1 MHTHH
6 LDVTAASGALGEAG
20 VLRSTARFASE
31 SGTALQEGGTWGGDY
46 MGGGVTV
53 CLSAYAYTNVPLA
66 QEFIHI
72 RKMVLSLMNKTL
84 LLLTLG

>member
-1 MHTHH
+1 
-6 LDVTAASGALGEAG
+6 
-20 VLRSTARFASE
+20 
-31 SGTALQEGGTWGGDY
+31 
-46 MGGGVTV
+46 MGRGLHGGVTV